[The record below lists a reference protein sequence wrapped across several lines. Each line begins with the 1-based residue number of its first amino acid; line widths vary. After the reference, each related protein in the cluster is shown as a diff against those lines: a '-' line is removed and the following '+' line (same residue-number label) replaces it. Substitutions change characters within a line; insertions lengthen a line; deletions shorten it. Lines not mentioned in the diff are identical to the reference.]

1 MDDAKIS
8 KPESLTIGKLI
19 KKLKKAYPDL
29 TSSKLRFLESQG
41 LINPKRSGN
50 KYRTYFKEDIE
61 KINFIL
67 KMQKEFYLPLDIIKR
82 KIKSKEF
89 KDYLDSGKDIKNLQ
103 LKLGEEFKQGGQHK
117 DQYTIDEIKKKLKL
131 SQSFIDE
138 LLDHDLVEWKNENGD
153 LVINGSDIE
162 IIKMAIELSKYGI
175 HIKHLKLFE
184 NFAVR
189 HSSFIQQII
198 MPLIISTK
206 KDQHRKGRKVALLL
220 ERRLSDFH
228 ELLLKKENRKFLEKH
243 K

>member
-1 MDDAKIS
+1 MDETKKI

-29 TSSKLRFLESQG
+29 TSSKLRFLETQG
-41 LINPKRSGN
+41 LVTPKRSVN
-50 KYRTYFKEDIE
+50 KYRVYYRDDIE
-61 KINFIL
+61 KINYIL
-67 KMQKEFYLPLDIIKR
+67 KMQKEFYLPLDIIKE

-89 KDYLDSGKDIKNLQ
+89 KDYLESGKDLKNLQ
-103 LKLGEEFKQGGQHK
+103 LKLGEEFKQEQ
-117 DQYTIDEIKKKLKL
+117 QENFYTIDELKKKLKL
-131 SQSFIDE
+131 SQSFIDD
-138 LLDHDLVEWKNENGD
+138 LLGHDLVEWKEENGNS
-153 LVINGSDIE
+153 VINGNDIE

-198 MPLIISTK
+198 MPLMISSK
-206 KDQHRKGRKVALLL
+206 KDQHRKGKKVALLL
-220 ERRLSDFH
+220 ERRLCDFH

>member
-1 MDDAKIS
+1 MDKTKKN

-19 KKLKKAYPDL
+19 KKLRKAYPDL
-29 TSSKLRFLESQG
+29 TSSKLRFLETQG
-41 LINPKRSGN
+41 LVTPKRSIN
-50 KYRTYFKEDIE
+50 KYRVYYREDIE

-67 KMQKEFYLPLDIIKR
+67 KMQREFYLPLDIIKE
-82 KIKSKEF
+82 KIRSKEF
-89 KDYLDSGKDIKNLQ
+89 KDYLESGKDLKNLQ
-103 LKLGEEFKQGGQHK
+103 LKIGEEFKQ
-117 DQYTIDEIKKKLKL
+117 DQQEDYYTIDELKKKLKL
-131 SQSFIDE
+131 SQSFIEE
-138 LLDHDLVEWKNENGD
+138 LLDNDLVEWKHENGNSI
-153 LVINGSDIE
+153 INGNDIE

-198 MPLIISTK
+198 MPLMISSK
-206 KDQHRKGRKVALLL
+206 KDQQRKGKKFALLL
-220 ERRLSDFH
+220 ERRLCDLH